1 MPNQN
6 DRPYLVVSAQTMAEL
21 EEKVNKIVLEDRYA
35 LMPGISVYY
44 DEIGTKFY
52 VKELVSIYLANWSNG
67 SS

>member
-21 EEKVNKIVLEDRYA
+21 EEKVNKIVLEDRDA
-35 LMPGISVYY
+35 LMPGISVYN
-44 DEIGTKFY
+44 DERGSKFY
-52 VKELVSIYLANWSNG
+52 VKELVSIYLAKWSNG